1 MYCKDIFQ
9 LVEKEEKTRWNVLLV
24 VQLLSWNPL
33 SKQNKQESFFHNPY
47 HNCSPMAWKLCNFL
61 GSTPSAL
68 PGRYKEKKQIE
79 SLSGFLFESRIPS
92 QNLANGQLPLVSGS
106 ELRTVHSV
114 YLLNCTGT
122 VCTVHQPPSR
132 LHRFWMPFNS
142 NMLGFSC
149 K

>member
-9 LVEKEEKTRWNVLLV
+9 LVEKEEKTRWNVLLE

-79 SLSGFLFESRIPS
+79 ALSGFLFESRIPS
-92 QNLANGQLPLVSGS
+92 QNLANGQLPLVSG
-106 ELRTVHSV
+106 
-114 YLLNCTGT
+114 
-122 VCTVHQPPSR
+122 
-132 LHRFWMPFNS
+132 
-142 NMLGFSC
+142 
-149 K
+149 